1 MAQVN
6 KRILIVDDEKDVG
19 RTFKMILENYGFDI
33 DCFTDPAMAM
43 EKFKPN
49 LYDLII
55 LDIRMAEINGFELYD
70 KLKSRD
76 PEIKTLFITAL
87 NSVEPYN
94 TRNSKVY
101 PLSGVRQFMKKPVS
115 SEELLGQVYSMLVS
129 QELYEDG

>member
-1 MAQVN
+1 LAQVN

-19 RTFKMILENYGFDI
+19 RTFKMILENYGFEI
-33 DCFTDPAMAM
+33 DFFTDPAMAL
-43 EKFKPN
+43 ETFKPN
-49 LYDLII
+49 LYHLII

-76 PEIKTLFITAL
+76 PNIKTLFITAL

-101 PLSGVRQFMKKPVS
+101 PLSGVRHFMKKPVS
-115 SEELLGQVYSMLVS
+115 SEDLLGQVYSMLVR

>member
-1 MAQVN
+1 MAQVK

-19 RTFKMILENYGFDI
+19 KTLKLILENYGFDI
-33 DCFTDPAMAM
+33 DCFTDSATAL

-70 KLKSRD
+70 QLKSKD
-76 PEIKTLFITAL
+76 SNIKTLFITAL
-87 NSVEPYN
+87 SSVESYN

-101 PLSGVRQFMKKPVS
+101 PIRGVRHFMKKPVS
-115 SEELLGQVYSMLVS
+115 SEDLLGQIYSMMVP
-129 QELYEDG
+129 EEIEDG

>member
-33 DCFTDPAMAM
+33 DFFTDPAMAL
-43 EKFKPN
+43 ETFKPN
-49 LYDLII
+49 LYELII

-76 PEIKTLFITAL
+76 PNIKTLFITAL
-87 NSVEPYN
+87 SYLKAYN
-94 TRNSKVY
+94 TQSGSGKVY
-101 PLSGVRQFMKKPVS
+101 PLKGERHFIKKPVGNK
-115 SEELLGQVYSMLVS
+115 ELL
-129 QELYEDG
+129 

>member
-19 RTFKMILENYGFDI
+19 RTLKLILENYGFDI
-33 DCFTDPAMAM
+33 DCFTDSATAL
-43 EKFKPN
+43 EKFNPN

-70 KLKSRD
+70 QLKSRD
-76 PEIKTLFITAL
+76 PKIKTLFITAL
-87 NSVEPYN
+87 NSVESYN

-101 PLSGVRQFMKKPVS
+101 PLKGLRHFMKKPLS
-115 SEELLGQVYSMLVS
+115 SEDLLGQVYSMMVP
-129 QELYEDG
+129 EEIEDG

>member
-1 MAQVN
+1 M
-6 KRILIVDDEKDVG
+6 DDEKDVG
-19 RTFKMILENYGFDI
+19 RTFKMILENYGFEI
-33 DCFTDPAMAM
+33 DFFTDPAMAL
-43 EKFKPN
+43 ETFKPN
-49 LYDLII
+49 LYHLII

-76 PEIKTLFITAL
+76 PNIKTLFITAL

-101 PLSGVRQFMKKPVS
+101 PLSGVRHFMKKPVS
-115 SEELLGQVYSMLVS
+115 SEDLLGQVYSMLVR

>member
-19 RTFKMILENYGFDI
+19 RTFKMILENYGFEI
-33 DCFTDPAMAM
+33 DFFTDPAMAL
-43 EKFKPN
+43 ETFKPN
-49 LYDLII
+49 LYHLII

-76 PEIKTLFITAL
+76 PNIKTLFITAL

-101 PLSGVRQFMKKPVS
+101 PLSGVRHFMKKPVS
-115 SEELLGQVYSMLVS
+115 SEDLLGQVYSMLVR

>member
-1 MAQVN
+1 
-6 KRILIVDDEKDVG
+6 VDDEKDVG
-19 RTFKMILENYGFDI
+19 RTFKMILENYGFEI
-33 DCFTDPAMAM
+33 DFFTDPAMAL
-43 EKFKPN
+43 ETFKPN
-49 LYDLII
+49 LYHLII

-76 PEIKTLFITAL
+76 PNIKTLFITAL

-101 PLSGVRQFMKKPVS
+101 PLSGVRHFIKKPVS
-115 SEELLGQVYSMLVS
+115 SEDLLGQVYSMLVR